1 MQNKQSMQAQ
11 RGAAILLA
19 MLILV
24 LITSLA
30 ASSVWRQ
37 SQVLEVEAAERDR
50 AQAVWIL
57 NGMLDWSRLILKED
71 DKNKEREDSLDETWA
86 KELKES
92 SLSAF
97 LAVDKNNSGGRDER
111 DITKAYFSGRMQDL
125 NRSINLNDLLA
136 ADGKSLDPEYERIVD
151 RLFNKLGLA
160 QAESDVFK
168 QAYLRA
174 AQNSEGG
181 EAASSKGV
189 TLPQKDALKPS
200 MMAQL
205 DWLGISP
212 DVLNQI
218 RPYFYIANLGSR
230 GQRIPQNININ
241 TTSANM
247 LQAVI
252 DGCDANC
259 AEQIIQR
266 RGTKPFLNKLELF
279 TAFPAL
285 DKPANAELPLDGK
298 SELFQVL
305 GRLRLENLQVE
316 ETAVLWRPSV
326 NVVRVLHREQALLG
340 DFISSDGPNST
351 SLEELK
357 SELETEE

>member
-1 MQNKQSMQAQ
+1 MQSKHSMQAQ

-71 DKNKEREDSLDETWA
+71 DKNKEREDNLDETWA

-125 NRSINLNDLLA
+125 NRGINLNDLIA
-136 ADGKSLDPEYERIVD
+136 ADGKSLDLEYERIVD
-151 RLFNKLGLA
+151 RLFTHLGIA
-160 QAESDVFK
+160 KAETDIFK

-174 AQNSEGG
+174 AQNSTGS
-181 EAASSKGV
+181 EASGMGASVPK
-189 TLPQKDALKPS
+189 KDALKPS
-200 MMAQL
+200 MMEQL

-212 DVLNQI
+212 DVLNQV

-241 TTSANM
+241 TTSGNM

-279 TAFPAL
+279 AAFPAL

-298 SELFQVL
+298 SELFKVL

-316 ETAVLWRPSV
+316 ETAILWRPSV
-326 NVVRVLHREQALLG
+326 NQVMVLQREQASLG

-357 SELETEE
+357 SELDSKE

>member
-1 MQNKQSMQAQ
+1 MQSKRTLHTQ

-30 ASSVWRQ
+30 AGSVWRQ

-71 DKNKEREDSLDETWA
+71 DKNKEREDNLDETWA

-125 NRSINLNDLLA
+125 NRGINLNDLIA
-136 ADGKSLDPEYERIVD
+136 SDGKSLDPEYERIVD
-151 RLFNKLGLA
+151 RLFTQLGIA
-160 QAESDVFK
+160 KAETDIFK

-174 AQNSEGG
+174 AQNSTGSTVSG
-181 EAASSKGV
+181 VGASVPK
-189 TLPQKDALKPS
+189 KDALKPG
-200 MMAQL
+200 MMEQL
-205 DWLGISP
+205 DWLGISA
-212 DVLNQI
+212 DVLNQV
-218 RPYFYIANLGSR
+218 RPYLYIANLGSR

-241 TTSANM
+241 TTSATM

-266 RGTKPFLNKLELF
+266 RGTKPFLNKLDLF

-298 SELFQVL
+298 SELFKVL

-316 ETAVLWRPSV
+316 ETAILWRPSV
-326 NVVRVLHREQALLG
+326 NQVIVLQREQASLG

-357 SELETEE
+357 SELDSEE

>member
-1 MQNKQSMQAQ
+1 MQSKHSMQAQ

-71 DKNKEREDSLDETWA
+71 DKNKEREDNLDETWA

-125 NRSINLNDLLA
+125 NRGINLNDLIA
-136 ADGKSLDPEYERIVD
+136 SDGKSLDPEYERIVD
-151 RLFNKLGLA
+151 RLFTQLGIA
-160 QAESDVFK
+160 KAETDIFK

-174 AQNSEGG
+174 AQNSTGS
-181 EAASSKGV
+181 AASDMGASVPK
-189 TLPQKDALKPS
+189 KDALKPG
-200 MMAQL
+200 MMEQL
-205 DWLGISP
+205 DWLGINP
-212 DVLNQI
+212 DVLNQV

-298 SELFQVL
+298 SELFKVL

-316 ETAVLWRPSV
+316 ETAILWRPSV
-326 NVVRVLHREQALLG
+326 NQVIVLQREQASLG

-357 SELETEE
+357 SDLDSEE